1 MTFKAVHKWIR
12 RVWVVF
18 GISAMA
24 ALFWSIEEHGA
35 PAEAFQSS
43 SAVRV
48 ESTSFG
54 RTLLPTQRRPD
65 STALLFLPGGLV
77 DPDAYVPLVRGVA
90 DAGIPSAIV
99 ELPMRIAPTEA
110 MRATLWAHIR
120 AAAGAIGGGR
130 PVVLAGHSRGG
141 MFAATFAHEQP
152 EAIAGLVLIGTTH
165 PRERDLSTARFAVLK
180 ILGSSDCVASV
191 SAARAN
197 APLLPVGT
205 AWVEIAGGNHRQ
217 FGYYGWQLG
226 DCTATISRGEQHKQT
241 IEALVSFVT
250 KSE

>member
-12 RVWVVF
+12 RVWLAV
-18 GISAMA
+18 GISVMA

-35 PAEAFQSS
+35 PAAAFQSS

-48 ESTSFG
+48 ESTPFG
-54 RTLLPTQRRPD
+54 RTFLPTDLRSD
-65 STALLFLPGGLV
+65 SSALLFLPGGLV

-99 ELPMRIAPTEA
+99 ELPWRAAPTEG
-110 MRATLWAHIR
+110 MRAKLWTRIL
-120 AAAGAIGGGR
+120 AAARAIGGGR

-152 EAIAGLVLIGTTH
+152 EAIAGLALIGTTH
-165 PRERDLSTARFAVLK
+165 PRERDLSAARFAVLK

-197 APLLPVGT
+197 ARLLPVGT

-241 IEALVSFVT
+241 VEALVNFV
-250 KSE
+250 SRPE